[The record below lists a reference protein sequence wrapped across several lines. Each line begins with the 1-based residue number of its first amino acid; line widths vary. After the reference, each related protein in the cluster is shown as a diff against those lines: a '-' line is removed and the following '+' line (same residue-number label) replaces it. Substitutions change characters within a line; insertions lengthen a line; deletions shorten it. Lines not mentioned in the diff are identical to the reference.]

1 MSTIEEIKSAV
12 SKVSLRERRELQRW
26 LTDINEGERW
36 TKETLKQAVQV
47 GIDDLE
53 QGRFKE
59 YDEASLAEGFA
70 GMKQRGRERLAAAKS
85 AQT

>member
-26 LTDINEGERW
+26 LTDINESEPW
-36 TKETLKQAVQV
+36 TKETLKKAIQV

-59 YDEASLAEGFA
+59 YDEAGLDKMFA
-70 GMKQRGRERLAAAKS
+70 GIKRRGAKRLAARKA
-85 AQT
+85 A

>member
-12 SKVSLRERRELQRW
+12 TKVSPSERRELQRW
-26 LTDINEGERW
+26 LADINAGEPW
-36 TKETLKQAVQV
+36 TKKSLQKAIQV

-59 YDEASLAEGFA
+59 YDEAGLDKFFA
-70 GMKQRGRERLAAAKS
+70 GIKKRGMKRLAARKA
-85 AQT
+85 A

>member
-12 SKVSLRERRELQRW
+12 TKVSLKERRELQRW
-26 LTDINEGERW
+26 LTDINEGEPW
-36 TKETLKQAVQV
+36 TKETLKKAIQV

-59 YDEASLAEGFA
+59 YDEAGLDKMFA
-70 GMKQRGRERLAAAKS
+70 GIKRRGMKRLATRKAA
-85 AQT
+85 

>member
-12 SKVSLRERRELQRW
+12 TKVPLRERRELQRW
-26 LTDINEGERW
+26 LTDFNAGEPW
-36 TKETLKQAVQV
+36 TKESLKQAIQV

-59 YDEASLAEGFA
+59 YDEAGLDKMFA
-70 GMKQRGRERLAAAKS
+70 GIRRRGMKRLVARKAA
-85 AQT
+85 

>member
-12 SKVSLRERRELQRW
+12 TKVSLKERREVQRG
-26 LTDINEGERW
+26 LARINEGEPW
-36 TKETLKQAVQV
+36 TKETLKKAIQV

-59 YDEASLAEGFA
+59 YDEAGLDKMFA
-70 GMKQRGRERLAAAKS
+70 GIKRRGMKRLATRKAA
-85 AQT
+85 